1 VKPLLDERGYVFS
14 VVNVIDLLVV
24 LLGVAVST
32 AGVALVSDSV
42 IVSVAPLVLGGLV
55 LGVLVKTGPRESGE
69 RTAEESKIT
78 LQVSEVEPF
87 VADAIAPGD
96 VSAEGDVTVEA
107 VHQRPASV
115 VEDRGERLVERE
127 HPRLRTAVLTVRVSS
142 ASLEEGEFRG
152 ERLYV
157 GRTFSLNLDSVR
169 VEATVVALDAQEEV
183 REPAEPPKQIQ

>member
-1 VKPLLDERGYVFS
+1 MKPLLDERGYVFG

-24 LLGVAVST
+24 LLGVAVTT
-32 AGVALVSDSV
+32 AGMALVSDSV

-55 LGVLVKTGPRESGE
+55 LGVLAKTGPRESGE
-69 RTAEESKIT
+69 SSAEESKIT

-96 VSAEGDVTVEA
+96 VSAEGDMTVEA

-142 ASLEEGEFRG
+142 ASLEEGEFHG
-152 ERLYV
+152 DRLYQQ
-157 GRTFSLNLDSVR
+157 T
-169 VEATVVALDAQEEV
+169 
-183 REPAEPPKQIQ
+183 